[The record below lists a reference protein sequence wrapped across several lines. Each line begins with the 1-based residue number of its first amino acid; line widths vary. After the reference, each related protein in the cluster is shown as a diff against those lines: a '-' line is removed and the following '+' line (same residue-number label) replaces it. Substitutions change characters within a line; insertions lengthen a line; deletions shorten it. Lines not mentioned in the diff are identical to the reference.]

1 MVKIIG
7 AIRKIIEGVDR
18 CNDDNNHDLL
28 RLMLCNITLSRI
40 GVTLICY
47 YELLFELDYFEKNKT
62 LVKSDCEFWFLG
74 LISSPLRSL
83 SPVCSNALLRADS
96 FAFCWIAQLSID
108 EHRYRGSWLY
118 IWKIRPW
125 IASYGITR
133 EALLHDLSTWD
144 VSWLVYQRHRTYD
157 NKKCWFFASGTW

>member
-7 AIRKIIEGVDR
+7 AIRLIIEGVDR

-62 LVKSDCEFWFLG
+62 LVKSDCEF
-74 LISSPLRSL
+74 
-83 SPVCSNALLRADS
+83 
-96 FAFCWIAQLSID
+96 
-108 EHRYRGSWLY
+108 
-118 IWKIRPW
+118 
-125 IASYGITR
+125 
-133 EALLHDLSTWD
+133 
-144 VSWLVYQRHRTYD
+144 
-157 NKKCWFFASGTW
+157 

>member
-7 AIRKIIEGVDR
+7 AIKLIIEGVDR

-62 LVKSDCEFWFLG
+62 LVKSDCEF
-74 LISSPLRSL
+74 
-83 SPVCSNALLRADS
+83 
-96 FAFCWIAQLSID
+96 
-108 EHRYRGSWLY
+108 
-118 IWKIRPW
+118 
-125 IASYGITR
+125 
-133 EALLHDLSTWD
+133 
-144 VSWLVYQRHRTYD
+144 
-157 NKKCWFFASGTW
+157 